1 MELLAD
7 FADASGQILV
17 HLGGQ
22 FQLDDLAGREEA
34 HGLTGIVDLI
44 PVQPLFHH
52 EGVAFIET
60 LFAGDLTD
68 GVDGLQSQQGLV
80 AKNEIAGPKP
90 CFEVVTKL
98 FRINSHQKLA

>member
-1 MELLAD
+1 MKLLAN
-7 FADASGQILV
+7 FADAGGQILV

-22 FQLDDLAGREEA
+22 LQLDDLAGGEEA

-60 LFAGDLTD
+60 LLAGDLTD
-68 GVDGLQSQQGLV
+68 GIDGLQSQQGLV

-98 FRINSHQKLA
+98 FRVDPHQKLT